1 MFPFPK
7 LDNKT
12 ILIISVVLLL
22 YILTFEK
29 TPDPI
34 KKIVD
39 NSSKA
44 IKEVSNNATALVND
58 ATTIVNNA
66 AENNYNTAFSSNFTQ
81 QRCVPGVLNCDEDF
95 TQEKEC
101 PTLDEQLSEQVLI
114 QNKTWEKAR
123 NTGLPFPKDDGPTT
137 KVSYI
142 GKNDDTWFNDT
153 QYDTIQKI
161 IEDPSRQM
169 KATQG
174 NVIPAGGDTRDW
186 PFVKPTNQQVAALI
200 LQSLPTKGNNVQMN
214 TLEA

>member
-1 MFPFPK
+1 MMFPFPK

-39 NSSKA
+39 KSSKV
-44 IKEVSNNATALVND
+44 IKEVSNNTVAVVND
-58 ATTIVNNA
+58 AV
-66 AENNYNTAFSSNFTQ
+66 ENKFNTAFSTNFTQ
-81 QRCVPGVLNCDEDF
+81 QRCAPGVTNCDDEDF

-101 PTLDEQLSEQVLI
+101 PTLDEQLSNQVKI
-114 QNKTWEKAR
+114 QNKAWEKAR
-123 NTGLPFPKDDGPTT
+123 NTGLPFPKDEGPTA

-142 GKNDDTWFNDT
+142 GKNDDSWFNNA

-169 KATQG
+169 KVSQG
-174 NVIPAGGDTRDW
+174 NVIPNGGDTRAW
-186 PFVKPTNQQVAALI
+186 PEVNSNNQQVTALI
-200 LQSLPTKGNNVQMN
+200 LQSLPTKGNNVQVN
-214 TLEA
+214 KLEA

>member
-1 MFPFPK
+1 MMFPFPK

-22 YILTFEK
+22 YVLTFEK

-39 NSSKA
+39 KSAEVIN
-44 IKEVSNNATALVND
+44 EVSTA
-58 ATTIVNNA
+58 A
-66 AENNYNTAFSSNFTQ
+66 AEVANQAAEDVQNKVFEDGFTQ
-81 QRCVPGVLNCDEDF
+81 QRCAPGVMNCEEDF

-101 PTLDEQLSEQVLI
+101 PTLAEQLAEQVKL
-114 QNKTWEKAR
+114 QNKAWEKAR
-123 NTGLPFPKDDGPTT
+123 NTGLPFPKNEGPTAQ
-137 KVSYI
+137 VSYI
-142 GKNDDTWFNDT
+142 GKSDDTWFNDS
-153 QYDTIQKI
+153 QYATIQKI

-186 PFVKPTNQQVAALI
+186 PELYRTNQQVAALI

-214 TLEA
+214 NLEA